1 MELWIRS
8 QDKEALI
15 KADKIFY
22 WNTCPE
28 MPNTGK
34 HYLGNKEWVGNAD
47 YTKLGEYNTKERAL
61 EILDEIQEI
70 LKPKIIAHIRPSNE
84 MIELL
89 GSRQA
94 GKTMKMNTD
103 TEIKE
108 LSTYVFEMPKE

>member
-15 KADKIFY
+15 KVDKIFY

-47 YTKLGEYNTKERAL
+47 YTKLGEYNTKERAI
-61 EILDEIQEI
+61 EVLDEIQEKMYN
-70 LKPKIIAHIRPSNE
+70 LSSCNYHN
-84 MIELL
+84 
-89 GSRQA
+89 GYYSR
-94 GKTMKMNTD
+94 
-103 TEIKE
+103 
-108 LSTYVFEMPKE
+108 LYEMPKE

>member
-15 KADKIFY
+15 KVDKIFY

-47 YTKLGEYNTKERAL
+47 YTKLGEYKTKERAI
-61 EILDEIQEI
+61 EVLDEIQY
-70 LKPKIIAHIRPSNE
+70 KINNYVADVCMARAIYVGESQEP
-84 MIELL
+84 
-89 GSRQA
+89 
-94 GKTMKMNTD
+94 
-103 TEIKE
+103 
-108 LSTYVFEMPKE
+108 TYVYEMPKE